1 MPFTPLVA
9 APSFKAFASLLGT
22 VNATLLS
29 QIAKLVEPIGVE
41 FHRDLALLL
50 RQFSEADLER
60 FVSHWSRIDP
70 GMRSAFVAFVVTGDD
85 PDGRFLKYL
94 DENRE
99 CQQAVDL
106 AFAAHIDTLH
116 DLGKSLT
123 GAGQV
128 VEESKNKELVS
139 LLSEAERAE
148 IALAN
153 AEGALENM
161 KGVAPVLQ
169 NVQEALSAV
178 GDTKRGLRALAGME
192 D

>member
-1 MPFTPLVA
+1 MHR
-9 APSFKAFASLLGT
+9 
-22 VNATLLS
+22 TLCGFLS
-29 QIAKLVEPIGVE
+29 AINTALQVQIAKLVEPIGVE

-128 VEESKNKELVS
+128 VEESKTHE
-139 LLSEAERAE
+139 
-148 IALAN
+148 
-153 AEGALENM
+153 
-161 KGVAPVLQ
+161 
-169 NVQEALSAV
+169 
-178 GDTKRGLRALAGME
+178 LAGIE
-192 D
+192 E